1 MDAFLLLLAEAAI
14 SLFIS
19 LIVLF
24 ALSGP
29 LVNILA
35 RICPDDKAALFWLS
49 YTRLMLTIAPLLLVL
64 LVDMFASA
72 VSPYTSLRLTLIAAL
87 GGVLFGLQRIS
98 QRLGQ
103 FARPAQN
110 NRGAA

>member
-29 LVNILA
+29 LVNVLA
-35 RICPDDKAALFWLS
+35 RICPDEKAALFWLS

-64 LVDMFASA
+64 SVDLFANA
-72 VSPYTSLRLTLIAAL
+72 VSPFASLRLALMAAL
-87 GGVLFGLQRIS
+87 GGVLFGLQRIGK
-98 QRLGQ
+98 QLRQ
-103 FARPAQN
+103 FTRPAQS
-110 NRGAA
+110 NRSAA

>member
-29 LVNILA
+29 LVNILV

-64 LVDMFASA
+64 SVDMFASA
-72 VSPYTSLRLTLIAAL
+72 ASPFTSLRLTLMAAL
-87 GGVLFGLQRIS
+87 AGVLFGLQRIG
-98 QRLGQ
+98 QRLSQ
-103 FARPAQN
+103 FTRPTPN
-110 NRGAA
+110 NRSAT